1 MRNILKYF
9 FALLL
14 MLVAVMS
21 VSYLQHRFD
30 ASDINHA
37 VAAVRAARPLG
48 PQDKTIEEKISA
60 IYHISPE
67 QISWIPTLESKVR
80 GIVSV
85 KVLLPSGDQNLIYH
99 VDLVRLAVLPQ
110 STEAQS
116 LSHQKIE

>member
-1 MRNILKYF
+1 MKNILKYF

-14 MLVAVMS
+14 MLIAVLS

-37 VAAVRAARPLG
+37 VAAVKAARPLG

-60 IYHISPE
+60 IYHVHPE
-67 QISWIPTLESKVR
+67 QISWVPTLESKTR

-85 KVLLPSGDQNLIYH
+85 KVLLPSGDQNLVYQ
-99 VDLVRLAVLPQ
+99 VDLVRLAVLPRN
-110 STEAQS
+110 TEAQN